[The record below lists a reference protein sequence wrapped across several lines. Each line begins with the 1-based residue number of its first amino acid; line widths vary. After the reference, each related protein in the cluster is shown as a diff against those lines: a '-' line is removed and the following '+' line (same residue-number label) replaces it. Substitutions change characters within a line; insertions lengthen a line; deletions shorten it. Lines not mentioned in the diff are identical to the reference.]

1 MILFK
6 ISELCFTSTAILY
19 FLATFFYILFLGWRK
34 DIIGFLATCSATLGV
49 LLQTGGLLTRWVEAG
64 FAHPPFTN
72 LYETLLFMSWGI
84 ALFYVIFE
92 FKYRFRQAGAF
103 IFPVVMGAIA
113 AAVLNGDK
121 EIQDLVPA
129 LRSYWLHAHVATASL
144 AYAGFTVS
152 FGLSLM
158 YLIKDDL
165 GVKVLCGAGHFCAFL
180 LLSISD
186 KFYIFKGLF
195 HMDPINMNGP
205 LGHED
210 LIAFPLPG
218 RLFLAALIFILLA
231 GVLYVRGFLSS
242 GRTAS
247 SVGLILCGLGLAVL
261 FIQVRASPL
270 TSLSANPF
278 KIVILFLV
286 ILFVI
291 GALLIDLRYEFIRDS
306 LPEKGILDRLGYVSV
321 IIAFPLMTLV
331 IITGSVW
338 AKYAWGD
345 YWSWDP
351 KETASLI
358 TWMVY
363 TVYLH
368 ARMMAGWKGR
378 RLAYISIVGFVS
390 VLFTFLGVNLLLPGL
405 HTYAT

>member
-6 ISELCFTSTAILY
+6 ISELCFSSTAILY
-19 FLATFFYILFLGWRK
+19 LSATFFYILYLVFRNDLV
-34 DIIGFLATCSATLGV
+34 GFLASCGAIFGV
-49 LLQTGGLLTRWVEAG
+49 LLQSAGLLTRWLDAG
-64 FAHPPFTN
+64 LTHPPFTN
-72 LYETLLFMSWGI
+72 LYESLLFISWGI

-103 IFPVVMGAIA
+103 IFPVVMGLMA
-113 AAVLNGDK
+113 AAVLNGNK
-121 EIQDLVPA
+121 EIQDLIPA
-129 LRSYWLHAHVATASL
+129 LRSYWLHAHVATASI

-158 YLIKDDL
+158 YLVKDDL

-180 LLSISD
+180 LLLISD
-186 KFYIFKGLF
+186 KFYILKGLF
-195 HMDPINMNGP
+195 HMDPINMTGP
-205 LGHED
+205 LGYED
-210 LIAFPLPG
+210 LIVFALPG
-218 RLFLAALIFILLA
+218 RLFLVALIFILLA
-231 GVLYVRGFLSS
+231 GVFYVRGFLSS
-242 GRTAS
+242 GRIAS
-247 SVGLILCGLGLAVL
+247 YAGLILCGLGIAVL

-270 TSLSANPF
+270 TALFANPF
-278 KIVILFLV
+278 KITILLLV
-286 ILFVI
+286 IMLVI
-291 GALLIDLRYEFIRDS
+291 GALFIDLKYEFIRDS
-306 LPEKGILDRLGYVSV
+306 LPEKGILDRLGYLTV

-358 TWMVY
+358 TWMIY
-363 TVYLH
+363 TIYLH
-368 ARMMAGWKGR
+368 ARMMAGWRGR
-378 RLAYISIVGFVS
+378 RLAYISIVGFIS
-390 VLFTFLGVNLLLPGL
+390 VVFTFLGVNLLLPGL